1 MRGFNDDEI
10 CDFARFTLDR
20 KVDVRFIEYMPFS
33 GNGWND
39 KQMVSFKEMLSI
51 VKREFPEMEALA
63 NDPNDTSK
71 VLNYNVLNILNHII
85 NF

>member
-20 KVDVRFIEYMPFS
+20 NVDIRFIEYMPFS

-51 VKREFPEMEALA
+51 LEKDFPGIEALP
-63 NDPNDTSK
+63 NEPNDTSK
-71 VLNYNVLNILNHII
+71 VVAVEIFFNDLIWVY
-85 NF
+85 

>member
-10 CDFARFTLDR
+10 CDFARFTMDR

-39 KQMVSFKEMLSI
+39 NQMVSFKEMLSTLA
-51 VKREFPEMEALA
+51 KEFPGLETLKNE
-63 NDPNDTSK
+63 PNDTSK
-71 VLNYNVLNILNHII
+71 VQTLFI
-85 NF
+85 